1 MVSKVMKIALLGAYP
16 VAFFAKQLGIRKP
29 PQNSTSWNVNLAN
42 GLAAIPGNEV
52 HFFTVVS
59 GLKEDHIIHSNRVFI
74 HFLAA
79 PHKSRF
85 LTLFQYN
92 KIKIHRELAKIRPDI
107 VHAHGTEHEYPYI
120 AVTTEFPCV
129 ITIHCVLSD
138 IMGQTGLGLFNRMR
152 VFYLLEKYVLSKAK
166 FIIGTT
172 EYMKSS
178 LKNYK
183 ANFYAIENSVNHLF
197 FNDSNRPKNEKAFLF
212 VGRISPE
219 KGIETLLDATDRL
232 KTKGMRPS
240 INILGVPSDK
250 KYSRLIE
257 RKIRS
262 AKLELEIMFR
272 GIVSQDK
279 VASYMA
285 GSVALILP
293 SRYDAFGLVL
303 AEAMA
308 TGTPVIASRVGGI
321 PYVVDDGK
329 TGLLFE
335 PGDVV
340 ALAEK
345 MMLLMKDKDLRR
357 LMGQHG
363 KQEAM
368 KRFHPDVVARKTME
382 VYEKVIADWER

>member
-16 VAFFAKQLGIRKP
+16 VVPFAEQLCIRNP

-52 HFFTVVS
+52 HFVTIVS
-59 GLKEDHIIHSNRVFI
+59 GLKEDHIIRSNRVFI
-74 HFLAA
+74 HFVAA

-92 KIKIHRELAKIRPDI
+92 KAKINRELAKIRPDI
-107 VHAHGTEHEYPYI
+107 VHGHGTEHEYPYI
-120 AVTTEFPCV
+120 AVISGFPCV
-129 ITIHCVLSD
+129 VTIHCVLSD
-138 IMGQTGLGLFNRMR
+138 IIDQVGLGLFSRMR

-172 EYMKSS
+172 EYMNSSVKS
-178 LKNYK
+178 YK
-183 ANFYAIENSVNHLF
+183 ANFYAIENSVDPLF
-197 FNDSNRPKNEKAFLF
+197 FSDSKRPKNEKAFLF

-219 KGIETLLDATDRL
+219 KGIETLLDAMDRL

-240 INILGVPSDK
+240 INILGVPSNK

-257 RKIRS
+257 RKIRTS
-262 AKLELEIMFR
+262 GLEHNIMFR
-272 GIVSQDK
+272 GRVSQEE
-279 VASYMA
+279 VASYMEE
-285 GSVALILP
+285 SVALILP

-303 AEAMA
+303 AEALA

-321 PYVVDDGK
+321 PYVVENGK
-329 TGLLFE
+329 TGFLFE
-335 PGDVV
+335 TGDADV
-340 ALAEK
+340 LAEK
-345 MMLLMKDKDLRR
+345 MMLLLQDRDLRR
-357 LMGQHG
+357 LMGQRG

-368 KRFHPDVVARKTME
+368 QRFHPDVVARKTME
-382 VYEKVIADWER
+382 VYEKVIADWQH